1 MSNNEKEGLFL
12 PQIQL
17 PPGFA
22 VLSPKGTR
30 TTFRL
35 TDSEQALRLFS
46 LTRWFPSI
54 NRGRA
59 EIYTIF
65 EKKYQLSPCKGE
77 LEGVVTEKFLTP
89 PLLITG
95 KLENKN
101 KAKRK
106 ESGAIP
112 DPFIYIIVL
121 NRPTVL
127 VFQFSFQELSVQA
140 SDMLDRDALRTL

>member
-65 EKKYQLSPCKGE
+65 KKKYQLSPCVRGRVGGGSDTPSVYYREAGE
-77 LEGVVTEKFLTP
+77 
-89 PLLITG
+89 
-95 KLENKN
+95 
-101 KAKRK
+101 
-106 ESGAIP
+106 
-112 DPFIYIIVL
+112 
-121 NRPTVL
+121 
-127 VFQFSFQELSVQA
+127 
-140 SDMLDRDALRTL
+140 